1 MEASVRASVPLRIL
15 VVEDERLVRES
26 IVIFLESMNYHVV
39 GKADNGAECI
49 KKAQKLNPDLI
60 FMDIKMPQ
68 MDGIEAARQLQAMCE
83 IPVILL
89 TAFESEDLIRQA
101 SEAGV
106 ISYLMKPP
114 MPQEIRRAVTIAM
127 ARHDDLMQVRQL
139 NKALEERTQDLEKA
153 LAEIKVLRGIL
164 PICAHCKNIRNDE
177 GYWEKV
183 ESYFEKHSD
192 VLFTHGFCPD
202 CQKKFYGEYLVGK
215 KGKTKVKT
223 KEQRPKTRDQ
233 KQKNSNP
240 KSK

>member
-1 MEASVRASVPLRIL
+1 MEASVKPAEPLRIL

-39 GKADNGAECI
+39 GKAGNGAEGI

-68 MDGIEAARQLQAMCE
+68 MDGIEAARQLQAMSA

-89 TAFESEDLIRQA
+89 TAYESEDLIRQA

-114 MPQEIRRAVTIAM
+114 TPQEIRRGVTIAM
-127 ARHDDLMQVRQL
+127 ARHHDLMQVTQL
-139 NKALEERTQDLEKA
+139 NKDLQERTEDLEKA
-153 LAEIKVLRGIL
+153 LAEIKALRGIL

-183 ESYFEKHSD
+183 ESYIEKHSD

-202 CQKKFYGEYLVGK
+202 CQKKFYGEYLE
-215 KGKTKVKT
+215 KGKGKSPKKKK
-223 KEQRPKTRDQ
+223 KETRSK
-233 KQKNSNP
+233 KQESRLK
-240 KSK
+240 KED